1 MRIVAGSDHAGLTL
15 KDHLVARLRTQGY
28 EVSDVGTVTA
38 ASVDYPDFAIAV
50 AREVAEGR
58 AELGLLVCG
67 SGQGMAMT
75 ANRVPG
81 VRAAVVGDTFSAK
94 ATRLHNDANVLC
106 LGQRVVGPGLAEEI
120 LDVFVET
127 PFEGGRHSGRLLKV
141 MALDRGGAE

>member
-15 KDHLVARLRTQGY
+15 KDHLVARLRAQGY
-28 EVSDVGTVTA
+28 EVIDVGTVTA

-81 VRAAVVGDTFSAK
+81 VRAAVVCDTFSAK